1 MIVLLSKHWLN
12 CFIHFLFMQLTLIF
26 AFFSIPDASAATQAS
41 FAWMPN
47 SEPDLAGYRIFC
59 REQSQPYDY
68 ANPSWEGTNTYGT
81 IRDLDESKSYCFV
94 VRAFDTEGYESENS
108 MEACLESSVISNHLP
123 VADAGP
129 NQTVDEGQT
138 VVLNG
143 SNSTDPDD
151 GIASY
156 HWVQI
161 GGPGVNLSD
170 PAAKQPTFTAPDAA
184 AGGIALTFEL
194 TVADHDGNQEKDAC
208 VVNVTSQN
216 EPPRAIAGADQTVN
230 EGVVVTLNGSL
241 SLDIDGGISSYLWTQ
256 VGVPTVTLSNP
267 ASSMPTFIAPD
278 VGPEGVSLTFHLT
291 VTDSGNLQ
299 HTDACLVNI
308 TWQNTPPMAVVAPD
322 YLETAGGSPV
332 TLDGSASTDADD
344 GIATYLWTQIEGDPV
359 SFSNPTS
366 AVTSFTAPKTET
378 FEKNIELR
386 LTVTD
391 HGGLKGTADSTI
403 YVMHNELPNNPPA
416 VDFNYETRKKKIKYT
431 DRSTD
436 SDGTIVAC
444 LWDFGDGRYSTE
456 QNPIH
461 RYAQFGRYLV
471 TLTVTD
477 SGGIRNSKTKT
488 VSITR

>member
-1 MIVLLSKHWLN
+1 MIVIIITYGSHYL
-12 CFIHFLFMQLTLIF
+12 FRFLFIQLTLIF
-26 AFFSIPDASAATQAS
+26 TLFSIPDAAAATQAS
-41 FAWMPN
+41 FEWSPN
-47 SEPDLAGYRIFC
+47 TEPDLAGYRIFG

-81 IRDLDESKSYCFV
+81 IGNLDEGKSYCFV

-108 MEACLESSVISNHLP
+108 MEACLEPSVISNHPP

-129 NQTVDEGQT
+129 DQIVNENQTVE
-138 VVLNG
+138 LNG

-156 HWVQI
+156 HWEQI
-161 GGPGVNLSD
+161 GEPGVNLINPD
-170 PAAKQPTFTAPDAA
+170 AKQPTFTAPE
-184 AGGIALTFEL
+184 AGPEGTALTFEL
-194 TVADHDGNQEKDAC
+194 TVVDHDGNQGKDAC
-208 VVNVTSQN
+208 VVNVTSHN
-216 EPPRAIAGADQTVN
+216 EPPHAIAGDDQTVD
-230 EGVVVTLNGSL
+230 EGSVVTLDGSL
-241 SLDIDGGISSYLWTQ
+241 SLDIDDGISSYLWTQ

-299 HTDACLVNI
+299 HTDACIVNI
-308 TWQNTPPMAVVAPD
+308 TWQNKPPTALVAPD
-322 YLETAGGSPV
+322 YLETTGGALV

-344 GIATYLWTQIEGDPV
+344 GIASYLWTQIEGDPL
-359 SFSNPTS
+359 SLSNPTS

-378 FEKNIELR
+378 FDKNIELR

-403 YVMHNELPNNPPA
+403 YVMQNELPNNPPA
-416 VDFNYETRKKKIKYT
+416 ADFNYATRKKKIRYT
-431 DRSTD
+431 DRSSD

-477 SGGIRNSKTKT
+477 SGGISNSTSKT
-488 VSITR
+488 VSVTR